1 MRQTGE
7 EALPVLGLL
16 LETGRE
22 EEEEGVAVPDGL
34 PGTAGRGLTVR

>member
-16 LETGRE
+16 LETGGE
-22 EEEEGVAVPDGL
+22 EEEKGAAVSDGL
-34 PGTAGRGLTVR
+34 PGTAGRGITAR

>member
-22 EEEEGVAVPDGL
+22 EEEKVAAAPDGL